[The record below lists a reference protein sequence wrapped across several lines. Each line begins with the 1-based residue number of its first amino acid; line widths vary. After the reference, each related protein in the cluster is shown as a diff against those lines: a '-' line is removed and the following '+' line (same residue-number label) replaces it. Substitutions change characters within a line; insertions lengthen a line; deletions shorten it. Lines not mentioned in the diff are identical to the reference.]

1 MGLGLLFPVLLLAM
15 GAYVLVGAIKGK
27 GRLFSLENFKD
38 DCKEKGRKILRA
50 IYFALA
56 GIMLFMALV
65 NFAQS
70 SLFGSSTTYYRLSDA
85 YREAF
90 IGKEIDQE
98 VVDQNNNKSHIIMD
112 KDGRLTY
119 TTTVSTSSGMSCMGA
134 TSTGKDVT
142 YGPYDASDQAMEMEE
157 ISAYINSMYTLYPE
171 AFPTASNS
179 GLMSCMGGSSADP
192 TKFYEQ
198 TNLIKVV
205 DGKDVPVYGTT
216 DAEKAEGHVVY
227 TSSYGKVRSDAND
240 GSFASKLYSFL
251 TPTLL
256 KVLNYVFLGLAV
268 VGLVLLF
275 VLTSRFTDKEKLRK
289 ARAQQSG
296 ASASMPSGAFN
307 FDEDEK

>member
-56 GIMLFMALV
+56 GIMFFMALV

-70 SLFGSSTTYYRLSDA
+70 SLFSSTTTYYRITDA

-90 IGKEIDQE
+90 PDLIEG
-98 VVDQNNNKSHIIMD
+98 
-112 KDGRLTY
+112 GTLTY
-119 TTTVSTSSGMSCMGA
+119 TTTESTSSGMSCMGA
-134 TSTGKDVT
+134 ASSGKEVT
-142 YGPYDASDQAMEMEE
+142 YGPYDANDQAMEMEE
-157 ISAYINSMYTLYPE
+157 ISAFINKAYSVYGSDQTK
-171 AFPTASNS
+171 FPTKSG
-179 GLMSCMGGSSADP
+179 GLMSCMGTSVDYE
-192 TKFYEQ
+192 KYYEQ

-256 KVLNYVFLGLAV
+256 TVLNYVFLGLAV
-268 VGLVLLF
+268 VGLVTLF

-296 ASASMPSGAFN
+296 ASASMPKGAFS